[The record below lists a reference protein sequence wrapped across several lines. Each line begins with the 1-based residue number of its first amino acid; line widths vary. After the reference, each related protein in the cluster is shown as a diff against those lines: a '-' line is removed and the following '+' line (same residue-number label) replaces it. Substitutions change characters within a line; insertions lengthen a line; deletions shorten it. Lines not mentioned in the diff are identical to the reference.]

1 MRIICTQ
8 ENLIKGLGA
17 VSHIAG
23 KNISLPILN
32 NILIKTEGGLIKL
45 ISTNLD
51 IGIKTTLRGKVESE
65 GEITVGAKIF
75 TEYATLLT
83 SGNVEMSV
91 DDNNVLIKTENQQT
105 TIRGQGTD
113 DFPVIPWIDSENE
126 IEVGAEILKE
136 GLNQVINSAS
146 YEDVRPEFSGVLMVV
161 DKESLVLAATDSYRL
176 AEKNIKIIK
185 NNLNQEKAYKIVP
198 LKALQ
203 EVVRLC
209 GDGEEAVKIKFGE
222 SQIVFIFQ
230 ETIIMSRLIEGN
242 YPDYKEII
250 PSGWKT
256 RVVTEKSVLIT
267 QIKTA
272 SLFSR
277 AGINDVLL
285 EFNKDNKIII
295 SAANAQYGE
304 NKSTIEAMI
313 EGENNSAVFNYKY
326 LLDGLQNINQKKV
339 VIEVNSPD
347 MPVILRP
354 ENSNDYLYLIMPI
367 RR

>member
-1 MRIICTQ
+1 
-8 ENLIKGLGA
+8 
-17 VSHIAG
+17 
-23 KNISLPILN
+23 
-32 NILIKTEGGLIKL
+32 
-45 ISTNLD
+45 
-51 IGIKTTLRGKVESE
+51 
-65 GEITVGAKIF
+65 
-75 TEYATLLT
+75 
-83 SGNVEMSV
+83 
-91 DDNNVLIKTENQQT
+91 
-105 TIRGQGTD
+105 
-113 DFPVIPWIDSENE
+113 
-126 IEVGAEILKE
+126 
-136 GLNQVINSAS
+136 
-146 YEDVRPEFSGVLMVV
+146 
-161 DKESLVLAATDSYRL
+161 
-176 AEKNIKIIK
+176 
-185 NNLNQEKAYKIVP
+185 
-198 LKALQ
+198 
-203 EVVRLC
+203 
-209 GDGEEAVKIKFGE
+209 
-222 SQIVFIFQ
+222 
-230 ETIIMSRLIEGN
+230 MSRLIEGN

-304 NKSTIEAMI
+304 NKSTIESTI